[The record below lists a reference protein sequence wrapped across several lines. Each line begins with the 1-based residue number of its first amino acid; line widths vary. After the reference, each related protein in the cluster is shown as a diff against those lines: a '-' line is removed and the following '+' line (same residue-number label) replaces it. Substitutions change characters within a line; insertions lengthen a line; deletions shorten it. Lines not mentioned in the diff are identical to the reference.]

1 MSLRNCG
8 LALVAMA
15 AMLMGVAQAQQFP
28 ALRVETL
35 SATVL
40 DLPGDFAE
48 GSSVVVLVYDQ
59 NQGRDVETWMPF
71 LARLDEIDPAAR
83 YYVISALPAGL
94 SLVRGMI
101 EGVIR
106 GSTSDAAQLDR
117 TILLFT
123 DVDALQASLGIEGT
137 GAIHVLALDA
147 AGGVMASTAGPYD
160 GLKGEGLAAMLVP
173 GQAPAVIPSGR

>member
-1 MSLRNCG
+1 MSLRECG
-8 LALVAMA
+8 LGLAALA
-15 AMLMGVAQAQQFP
+15 AMLAGGAQAQQFP

-71 LARLDEIDPAAR
+71 LARLDEIDPTAR
-83 YYVISALPAGL
+83 YYVMSALPAGL

-101 EGVIR
+101 AGVIR
-106 GSTSDAAQLDR
+106 GSTSDPSQLDR

-123 DVDALQASLGIEGT
+123 NVGDLQASLGIEGT
-137 GAIHVLALDA
+137 GAIHVLALDD
-147 AGGVMASTAGPYD
+147 AGRVIASTAGAYD
-160 GLKGEGLAAMLVP
+160 ETKGHDLAAALAP
-173 GQAPAVIPSGR
+173 EQAPAVIPSGR